1 MKVYS
6 LFLSLFFINLTQGQ
20 NDFELAYINQD
31 QSLPLS
37 IQAGINDI
45 FEQVY
50 PRLINHFNRDAQKHV
65 TIKIDTA
72 YEGVAYAHQGVITI
86 SSTWLHKKPEDLDL
100 VTHEL
105 MHLVQ
110 SYPNGSGPG
119 WLTEGIADYVRHV
132 YALDNERAG
141 WSLTPFSPSQS
152 YKNSYRITARFLVW
166 LTQNYDEDLV
176 IKLDEDL
183 RTEQYTPETWD
194 KYTGKSIDELWL
206 EYSKNPK
213 I

>member
-1 MKVYS
+1 MNNYKFLLILFITNFSCAQDHYS
-6 LFLSLFFINLTQGQ
+6 LIIENSDPSLNSAIT
-20 NDFELAYINQD
+20 E
-31 QSLPLS
+31 
-37 IQAGINDI
+37 GIEEI
-45 FEQVY
+45 FENVY
-50 PRLINHFNRDAQKHV
+50 PKLVQDFNPSAQEHV

-72 YEGVAYAHQGVITI
+72 YDGVAYAHQGAITI
-86 SSTWLHKKPEDLDL
+86 SSDWLHKKPEDLDL

-110 SYPNGSGPG
+110 AYPNDSGPG

-141 WSLTPFSPSQS
+141 WSLTPFNPSQS